1 VVAGLKYTIQIEMG
15 TSECFKTVES
25 SSLDECPV
33 AGDTEIH
40 SLVVS
45 DQPWLSPRFQ
55 LLSHNTE
62 VDVVPAPMVG
72 APGSIDNAEEN
83 MLAALEAGMVLLN
96 AQSNSLYLHQAIR
109 VISATKQVVAGL
121 KYTIQIEMGTSE
133 CFKTVESSSLD
144 ECPVAGDT
152 AVTELV
158 VIDQAWMA
166 PRYTLLSSA
175 LVSDPIESVSDPE
188 PVGGA
193 AEVSL
198 DDEAMLAALEAG
210 IFKLNEQS
218 NTENLEF
225 VVGRV
230 LQVTRQVV
238 AGLKYIIRVEMC
250 ETAAEPEPDWPAGA
264 QWAGQHQTLK
274 DCSVGSTSIHELTIW
289 DKPWETER
297 YELLGHSIVAEFDLP
312 EEPPLTE
319 PELEDG
325 PQTIDPMDDAVVAAL
340 QAGMTLLNAESG
352 YSFLYQPVRVV
363 EATQVVAD
371 GLMYTL
377 LVELGASECSNT
389 GVAQSIVDCPVVGET
404 EFLKI
409 VIWDQPWQPEGS
421 RYALGNHPLIK
432 KALETEDAG
441 DQSADEIWADAAMV
455 NAIGIAMAAAALVL
469 VPAMAWWYFKV
480 HKPSHD
486 AVLVMTEEPS
496 AHDQL

>member
-1 VVAGLKYTIQIEMG
+1 MTFRTAWLGLLAFGCAFGQLGGGNVVGGASSVDANDVDMLAALDAGMLALNAQSNSLYLHQRVRVVSATKQVVAGLKYTIQIEMG
-15 TSECFKTVES
+15 TSECLKTVES

-33 AGDTEIH
+33 AGDIEIH

-55 LLSHNTE
+55 LLSHITE

-72 APGSIDNAEEN
+72 APGSVDNAEEN

-96 AQSNSLYLHQAIR
+96 AQSNSMYLHQAIR

-133 CFKTVESSSLD
+133 CLKTVESSSLD
-144 ECPVAGDT
+144 ECPIAGGNT

-166 PRYTLLSSA
+166 PRYSLVSSA
-175 LVSDPIESVSDPE
+175 LVSDPVESVSDPE

-193 AEVSL
+193 AGISL

-218 NTENLEF
+218 NTADLEF
-225 VVGRV
+225 VVSRV

-238 AGLKYIIRVEMC
+238 AGLKYTIRVEVC
-250 ETAAEPEPDWPAGA
+250 ETGSKPAPG
-264 QWAGQHQTLK
+264 QTLK

-297 YELLGHSIVAEFDLP
+297 YQLLGHSIVAEFDLP
-312 EEPPLTE
+312 DEPPLSE

-325 PQTIDPMDDAVVAAL
+325 PQTIDTMDDAVVAAL

-352 YSFLYQPVRVV
+352 SSFLYQPVRVV

-377 LVELGASECSNT
+377 LVELGASDCSNT
-389 GVAQSIVDCPVVGET
+389 GMAQSIVDCPVVGET
-404 EFLKI
+404 KFLK
-409 VIWDQPWQPEGS
+409 VIP
-421 RYALGNHPLIK
+421 
-432 KALETEDAG
+432 DA
-441 DQSADEIWADAAMV
+441 
-455 NAIGIAMAAAALVL
+455 
-469 VPAMAWWYFKV
+469 
-480 HKPSHD
+480 
-486 AVLVMTEEPS
+486 
-496 AHDQL
+496 QLCVS